1 MVHKDDLM
9 NSQVDKV
16 KDEFAKRLHKA
27 MDMAGY
33 PVRGRARILSQKFQ
47 ISDKGAGKWLNGE
60 AIPETSKI
68 PLLSVFLG
76 ISSEW
81 LLTGLGEMTIQN
93 TDKTFVDT
101 KAPKVM
107 NKKIQNII
115 DSLILLDSQ
124 NRLNPNAIEAIES
137 IIKISKNS

>member
-1 MVHKDDLM
+1 M

>member
-1 MVHKDDLM
+1 MTVHT
-9 NSQVDKV
+9 DKV
-16 KDEFAKRLHKA
+16 KEEFSKRLHTA
-27 MDMAGY
+27 MDAAGY

-47 ISDKGAGKWLNGE
+47 VSDKGAGKWLNGE

-68 PLLSVFLG
+68 PLLSGFLG

-81 LLTGLGEMTIQN
+81 LLTGSGEMGIQN

-107 NKKIQNII
+107 NNKIQNII

-124 NRLNPNAIEAIES
+124 NRLNPNAIDAIES
-137 IIKISKNS
+137 ILKISKNA